1 MKLSDDIKLIG
12 IRVLAIMYIT
22 VLYVIF
28 GVYITYLLD
37 EYGYH
42 DIFVNSENDNSD
54 SIFVL
59 IFELSIMF
67 GILAVIAFIGRNL
80 IQLIPFPF
88 DGIFGFDYESVREV
102 TSGAILFIIMVNFS
116 AMIQTKITNLQDKLN
131 IIKKRKYNHIVY
143 MPNKN

>member
-1 MKLSDDIKLIG
+1 MTI
-12 IRVLAIMYIT
+12 
-22 VLYVIF
+22 
-28 GVYITYLLD
+28 LLD

-42 DIFVNSENDNSD
+42 DIFVNNDDDPQD
-54 SIFVL
+54 SVFQMVW
-59 IFELSIMF
+59 ELGVMV
-67 GILAVIAFIGRNL
+67 GIIACIAFIGRNL

-131 IIKKRKYNHIVY
+131 NIKKRKYNHIVY
-143 MPNKN
+143 KAN